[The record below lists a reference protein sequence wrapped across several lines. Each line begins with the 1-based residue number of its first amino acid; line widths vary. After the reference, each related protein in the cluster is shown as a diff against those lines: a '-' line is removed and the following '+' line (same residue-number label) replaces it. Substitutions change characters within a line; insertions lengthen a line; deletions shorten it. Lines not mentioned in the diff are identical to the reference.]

1 MIDNIFIQIGVLLGI
16 TVTVAFFMRLLRQP
30 LMTAYLIAGIVAGP
44 FVLNLVH
51 GDGEVFT
58 ALSQFGVI
66 LLLFV
71 VGLSL
76 NFDHIKRI
84 GRVALIAGLSQVAFT
99 TAIGYGILLAL
110 HYESSSALYLALALT
125 FSSTIIIVK
134 LLTDKKD
141 LQSVYGRYTIGVMIV
156 QDILALLIMIVLTS
170 LSADMTI
177 GQTVVDLIFN
187 IVLLIAFVIVLAR
200 YVVPRIMDRVAES
213 SEFLFI
219 FTVAWCFGVASILTL
234 LGFSIEVGALIAGL
248 TLGSSPYQT
257 EISSRVKPLRDF
269 FIVIFFIILG
279 SELSL
284 AQIPLVVVPGLILSV
299 FILIGNPFILYRT
312 FRALKFTRRNS
323 FLAGITAAQVSEFGF
338 VLLFT
343 GQKLGYIHGKEVE
356 VFTLIAL
363 ITIILSSYAITY
375 NEQLYKVLLP
385 IFNLFGKDKF
395 SQIEDKIQ
403 KYDVWVFGYHRVGW
417 KLCEA
422 LAEQNKSF
430 AVVDYN
436 PAAISKLKHRGIP
449 AFFGDAAD
457 VEFLSQLPIEKAK
470 VIISTLPESDDQ
482 LTLVK
487 HIRGTKEGHKVHII
501 TNLYHIDSLKEMYDA
516 GASYVFMPHLV
527 GGQWLAEILKEKRW
541 TKKTFAHMK
550 QHQKEEM
557 KMRYTLDMHT

>member
-1 MIDNIFIQIGVLLGI
+1 MIDNIFLQIGVLLGI
-16 TVTVAFFMRLLRQP
+16 TVTVAFLMRMLRQP

-44 FVLNLVH
+44 FVLNLVQ
-51 GDGEVFT
+51 GDTEVFH

-84 GRVALIAGLSQVAFT
+84 GKVALTVGLTQVMFT
-99 TAIGYGILLAL
+99 AAIGYGILRSLN
-110 HYESSSALYLALALT
+110 YEASSAMYLALALT
-125 FSSTIIIVK
+125 FSSTIIIEK

-170 LSADMTI
+170 LSGDMTI
-177 GQTVVDLIFN
+177 GETIVDLIFN

-200 YVVPRIMDRVAES
+200 YVVPKIMDRVAES
-213 SEFLFI
+213 SEFLFL

-248 TLGSSPYQT
+248 TLGSSPYQS

-284 AQIPLVVVPGLILSV
+284 AQLPLVVVPGLTLSA
-299 FILIGNPFILYRT
+299 FILFGNPFILYRT

-323 FLAGITAAQVSEFGF
+323 FLSGVTAAQVSEFGF

-343 GQKLGYIHGKEVE
+343 GQQLGYIHGQEVE
-356 VFTLIAL
+356 VFTLVAL
-363 ITIILSSYAITY
+363 VTIILSSYAITY
-375 NEQLYKVLLP
+375 NEQLYKMMIP
-385 IFNLFGKDKF
+385 FFDMFGKDKYR
-395 SQIEDKIQ
+395 QREDKAQ
-403 KYDVWVFGYHRVGW
+403 KYDVWVFGYHRIGW
-417 KLCEA
+417 KICEA
-422 LAEQNKSF
+422 LAEKGKSF

-436 PAAISKLKHRGIP
+436 PAAIAKLKQRGIP
-449 AFFGDAAD
+449 AFFGDASD

-470 VIISTLPESDDQ
+470 MIISTLPEVDDQ
-482 LTLVK
+482 LTCIK
-487 HIRGTKEGHKVHII
+487 HLRSTPEGKKVHII
-501 TNLYHIDSLKEMYDA
+501 ANLYHIDALKEMYDA
-516 GASYVFMPHLV
+516 GASYVMMPHLV
-527 GGQWLAEILKEKRW
+527 GGTWLSDILKNESWSKR
-541 TKKTFAHMK
+541 TFSHLQK
-550 QHQKEEM
+550 EQKEEM
-557 KMRYTLDMHT
+557 KMRYTLDMHK